1 MEIKIAKFSG
11 YCYGVKRAMDLALEK
26 LDETSEKKV
35 YSLGPLIHNDQAMK
49 KFTDK
54 GLIVEEDI
62 NKIEKNS
69 TAIVRSHGLPKD
81 FYDKMD
87 IISTNVVDA
96 TCPFVKKI
104 QDIVYENYKSGHGII
119 LIGDKDHPEIRGI
132 NGWSD
137 NSSII
142 INSIED
148 VERFDFSEDRAY
160 IVAVQTT
167 YKLEKY
173 LQIEKIAKG
182 KSINEAK
189 KRAEKIKYGYKI
201 EGNTLILDNYILSS
215 IENKFR
221 GQGVEIFLYLPKG
234 TMFKTDDNFEDFNQS
249 DTDYFDF
256 RNSLNNIYRGEKKT
270 STYNYSSDEDGNN
283 TIENDPNATIIY
295 DENGVLVKRPIKE
308 NQQEV
313 ESIKIEINTKNQ
325 PTNKQE

>member
-1 MEIKIAKFSG
+1 MEIKIAKCSG

-173 LQIEKIAKG
+173 LQIEKILKNRLKKVEFFNTICYATRERQDAARELSKTVDAMIVIGG
-182 KSINEAK
+182 KSSSNTKKLAEICSENCITFLIETAK
-189 KRAEKIKYGYKI
+189 DIDLEKI
-201 EGNTLILDNYILSS
+201 SS
-215 IENKFR
+215 FSTI
-221 GQGVEIFLYLPKG
+221 GITVGASTP
-234 TMFKTDDNFEDFNQS
+234 DF
-249 DTDYFDF
+249 
-256 RNSLNNIYRGEKKT
+256 II
-270 STYNYSSDEDGNN
+270 DE
-283 TIENDPNATIIY
+283 
-295 DENGVLVKRPIKE
+295 VKDLLL
-308 NQQEV
+308 
-313 ESIKIEINTKNQ
+313 TK
-325 PTNKQE
+325 

>member
-1 MEIKIAKFSG
+1 
-11 YCYGVKRAMDLALEK
+11 MDLALEK

-173 LQIEKIAKG
+173 LQIEKILKNRLKKVEFFNTICYATRERQDAARELSKTVDAMIVIGG
-182 KSINEAK
+182 KSSSNTKKLAEICSENCITFLIETAK
-189 KRAEKIKYGYKI
+189 DIDLEKI
-201 EGNTLILDNYILSS
+201 SS
-215 IENKFR
+215 FSTI
-221 GQGVEIFLYLPKG
+221 GITAGASTP
-234 TMFKTDDNFEDFNQS
+234 DF
-249 DTDYFDF
+249 
-256 RNSLNNIYRGEKKT
+256 II
-270 STYNYSSDEDGNN
+270 DE
-283 TIENDPNATIIY
+283 
-295 DENGVLVKRPIKE
+295 VKDLLL
-308 NQQEV
+308 
-313 ESIKIEINTKNQ
+313 TK
-325 PTNKQE
+325 

>member
-96 TCPFVKKI
+96 TCPFVKNI

-173 LQIEKIAKG
+173 LQIEKILKNRLKKVEFFNTICYATRERQDAARELSKTVDAMIVIGG
-182 KSINEAK
+182 KSSSNTKKLAEICSENCITFLIETAK
-189 KRAEKIKYGYKI
+189 DIDLEKI
-201 EGNTLILDNYILSS
+201 SS
-215 IENKFR
+215 FSTI
-221 GQGVEIFLYLPKG
+221 GITAGASTP
-234 TMFKTDDNFEDFNQS
+234 DF
-249 DTDYFDF
+249 
-256 RNSLNNIYRGEKKT
+256 II
-270 STYNYSSDEDGNN
+270 DE
-283 TIENDPNATIIY
+283 
-295 DENGVLVKRPIKE
+295 VKDLLL
-308 NQQEV
+308 
-313 ESIKIEINTKNQ
+313 TK
-325 PTNKQE
+325 

>member
-173 LQIEKIAKG
+173 LQIEKILKNRLKKVEFFNTICYATRERQDSARELSKTVDAMIVIGG
-182 KSINEAK
+182 KSSSNTKKLAEICSENCITFLIETAK
-189 KRAEKIKYGYKI
+189 DIDLEKI
-201 EGNTLILDNYILSS
+201 SS
-215 IENKFR
+215 FSTI
-221 GQGVEIFLYLPKG
+221 GITAGASTP
-234 TMFKTDDNFEDFNQS
+234 DF
-249 DTDYFDF
+249 
-256 RNSLNNIYRGEKKT
+256 II
-270 STYNYSSDEDGNN
+270 DE
-283 TIENDPNATIIY
+283 
-295 DENGVLVKRPIKE
+295 VKDLLL
-308 NQQEV
+308 
-313 ESIKIEINTKNQ
+313 TK
-325 PTNKQE
+325 

>member
-87 IISTNVVDA
+87 IISTNIVDA

-173 LQIEKIAKG
+173 LQIEKILKNRLKKVEFFNTICYATRERQDAARELSKIVDAMIVIGG
-182 KSINEAK
+182 KSSSNTKKLAEICSENCITFLIETAK
-189 KRAEKIKYGYKI
+189 DIDLEKI
-201 EGNTLILDNYILSS
+201 SS
-215 IENKFR
+215 FSTI
-221 GQGVEIFLYLPKG
+221 GITAGASTP
-234 TMFKTDDNFEDFNQS
+234 DF
-249 DTDYFDF
+249 
-256 RNSLNNIYRGEKKT
+256 II
-270 STYNYSSDEDGNN
+270 DE
-283 TIENDPNATIIY
+283 
-295 DENGVLVKRPIKE
+295 VKDLLL
-308 NQQEV
+308 
-313 ESIKIEINTKNQ
+313 TK
-325 PTNKQE
+325 

>member
-96 TCPFVKKI
+96 TCHFVKKI

-173 LQIEKIAKG
+173 LQIEKILKNRLKKVEFFNTICYATRERQDAARELSKTVDAMIVIGG
-182 KSINEAK
+182 KSSSNTKKLAEICSENCITFLIETAK
-189 KRAEKIKYGYKI
+189 DIDLEKI
-201 EGNTLILDNYILSS
+201 SS
-215 IENKFR
+215 FSTI
-221 GQGVEIFLYLPKG
+221 GITAGASTP
-234 TMFKTDDNFEDFNQS
+234 DF
-249 DTDYFDF
+249 
-256 RNSLNNIYRGEKKT
+256 II
-270 STYNYSSDEDGNN
+270 DE
-283 TIENDPNATIIY
+283 
-295 DENGVLVKRPIKE
+295 VKDLLL
-308 NQQEV
+308 
-313 ESIKIEINTKNQ
+313 TK
-325 PTNKQE
+325 

>member
-132 NGWSD
+132 HGWSD

-173 LQIEKIAKG
+173 LQIEKILKNRLKKVEFFNTICYATRERQDAARELSKTVDAMIVIGG
-182 KSINEAK
+182 KSSSNTKKLAEICSENCITFLIETAK
-189 KRAEKIKYGYKI
+189 DIDLEKI
-201 EGNTLILDNYILSS
+201 SS
-215 IENKFR
+215 FSTI
-221 GQGVEIFLYLPKG
+221 GITAGASTP
-234 TMFKTDDNFEDFNQS
+234 DF
-249 DTDYFDF
+249 
-256 RNSLNNIYRGEKKT
+256 II
-270 STYNYSSDEDGNN
+270 DE
-283 TIENDPNATIIY
+283 
-295 DENGVLVKRPIKE
+295 VKDLLL
-308 NQQEV
+308 
-313 ESIKIEINTKNQ
+313 TK
-325 PTNKQE
+325 

>member
-148 VERFDFSEDRAY
+148 VERFDFSEHKAY

-173 LQIEKIAKG
+173 LQIEKILKNRLKKVEFFNTICYATRERQDAARELSKTVDAMIVIGG
-182 KSINEAK
+182 KSSSNTKKLAEICSENCITFLIEIAK
-189 KRAEKIKYGYKI
+189 DIDLEKI
-201 EGNTLILDNYILSS
+201 SS
-215 IENKFR
+215 FSTI
-221 GQGVEIFLYLPKG
+221 GITAGASTP
-234 TMFKTDDNFEDFNQS
+234 DF
-249 DTDYFDF
+249 
-256 RNSLNNIYRGEKKT
+256 II
-270 STYNYSSDEDGNN
+270 DE
-283 TIENDPNATIIY
+283 
-295 DENGVLVKRPIKE
+295 VKDLLL
-308 NQQEV
+308 
-313 ESIKIEINTKNQ
+313 TK
-325 PTNKQE
+325 

>member
-1 MEIKIAKFSG
+1 MKMEIKIAKCSG

-173 LQIEKIAKG
+173 LQIEKILKNRLKKVEFFNTICYATRERQDAARELSKTVDAMIVIGG
-182 KSINEAK
+182 KSSSNTKKLAEICSENCITFLIETAK
-189 KRAEKIKYGYKI
+189 DIDLEKI
-201 EGNTLILDNYILSS
+201 SS
-215 IENKFR
+215 FSTI
-221 GQGVEIFLYLPKG
+221 GITAGASTP
-234 TMFKTDDNFEDFNQS
+234 DF
-249 DTDYFDF
+249 
-256 RNSLNNIYRGEKKT
+256 II
-270 STYNYSSDEDGNN
+270 DE
-283 TIENDPNATIIY
+283 
-295 DENGVLVKRPIKE
+295 VKDLLL
-308 NQQEV
+308 
-313 ESIKIEINTKNQ
+313 TK
-325 PTNKQE
+325 

>member
-69 TAIVRSHGLPKD
+69 IAIVRSHGLPKD

-173 LQIEKIAKG
+173 LQIEKILKNRLKKVEFFNTICYATRERQDAARELSKTVDAMIVIGG
-182 KSINEAK
+182 KSSSNTKKLAEICSENCITFLIETAK
-189 KRAEKIKYGYKI
+189 DIDLEKI
-201 EGNTLILDNYILSS
+201 SS
-215 IENKFR
+215 FSTI
-221 GQGVEIFLYLPKG
+221 GITAGASTP
-234 TMFKTDDNFEDFNQS
+234 DF
-249 DTDYFDF
+249 
-256 RNSLNNIYRGEKKT
+256 II
-270 STYNYSSDEDGNN
+270 DE
-283 TIENDPNATIIY
+283 
-295 DENGVLVKRPIKE
+295 VKDLLL
-308 NQQEV
+308 
-313 ESIKIEINTKNQ
+313 TK
-325 PTNKQE
+325 

>member
-173 LQIEKIAKG
+173 LQIEKILKNRLKKVELFNTICYATRERQDAARELSKTVDAMIVIGG
-182 KSINEAK
+182 KSSSNTKKLAEICSENCITFLIETAK
-189 KRAEKIKYGYKI
+189 DIDLEKI
-201 EGNTLILDNYILSS
+201 SS
-215 IENKFR
+215 FSTI
-221 GQGVEIFLYLPKG
+221 GITAGASTP
-234 TMFKTDDNFEDFNQS
+234 DF
-249 DTDYFDF
+249 
-256 RNSLNNIYRGEKKT
+256 II
-270 STYNYSSDEDGNN
+270 DE
-283 TIENDPNATIIY
+283 
-295 DENGVLVKRPIKE
+295 VKDLLL
-308 NQQEV
+308 
-313 ESIKIEINTKNQ
+313 TK
-325 PTNKQE
+325 

>member
-11 YCYGVKRAMDLALEK
+11 YCCGVKRAMDLALEK

-173 LQIEKIAKG
+173 LQIEKILKNRLKKVEFFNTICYATRERQDAARELSKTVDAMIVIGG
-182 KSINEAK
+182 KSSSNTKKLAEICSENCITFLIETAK
-189 KRAEKIKYGYKI
+189 DIDLEKI
-201 EGNTLILDNYILSS
+201 SS
-215 IENKFR
+215 FSTI
-221 GQGVEIFLYLPKG
+221 GITAGASTP
-234 TMFKTDDNFEDFNQS
+234 DF
-249 DTDYFDF
+249 
-256 RNSLNNIYRGEKKT
+256 II
-270 STYNYSSDEDGNN
+270 DE
-283 TIENDPNATIIY
+283 
-295 DENGVLVKRPIKE
+295 VKDLLL
-308 NQQEV
+308 
-313 ESIKIEINTKNQ
+313 TK
-325 PTNKQE
+325 

>member
-173 LQIEKIAKG
+173 LQIEKILKNRLKKVEFFNTICYATRERQDAARELSKTVDAMIVIGG
-182 KSINEAK
+182 KSSSNTKKLAEICSENCITFLIETAK
-189 KRAEKIKYGYKI
+189 DIDLEKI
-201 EGNTLILDNYILSS
+201 SS
-215 IENKFR
+215 FSTI
-221 GQGVEIFLYLPKG
+221 GITAGASTP
-234 TMFKTDDNFEDFNQS
+234 DF
-249 DTDYFDF
+249 
-256 RNSLNNIYRGEKKT
+256 II
-270 STYNYSSDEDGNN
+270 DE
-283 TIENDPNATIIY
+283 
-295 DENGVLVKRPIKE
+295 VKDLLL
-308 NQQEV
+308 
-313 ESIKIEINTKNQ
+313 TK
-325 PTNKQE
+325 

>member
-173 LQIEKIAKG
+173 LQIEKILKNRLKKVEFFNTICYATRERQDAARELSKTVDAIIVIGG
-182 KSINEAK
+182 KSSSNTKKLAEICSENCITFLIETAK
-189 KRAEKIKYGYKI
+189 DIDLEKI
-201 EGNTLILDNYILSS
+201 SS
-215 IENKFR
+215 FSTI
-221 GQGVEIFLYLPKG
+221 GITAGASTP
-234 TMFKTDDNFEDFNQS
+234 DF
-249 DTDYFDF
+249 
-256 RNSLNNIYRGEKKT
+256 II
-270 STYNYSSDEDGNN
+270 DE
-283 TIENDPNATIIY
+283 
-295 DENGVLVKRPIKE
+295 VKDLLL
-308 NQQEV
+308 
-313 ESIKIEINTKNQ
+313 TK
-325 PTNKQE
+325 

>member
-173 LQIEKIAKG
+173 LQIEKILKNRLKKVEFFNTICYATRERQDAARELSKTVDAMIVIGG
-182 KSINEAK
+182 KSSSNTKKLAEICSENCITFLIETAK
-189 KRAEKIKYGYKI
+189 EIDLEKI
-201 EGNTLILDNYILSS
+201 SS
-215 IENKFR
+215 FSTI
-221 GQGVEIFLYLPKG
+221 GITAGASTP
-234 TMFKTDDNFEDFNQS
+234 DF
-249 DTDYFDF
+249 
-256 RNSLNNIYRGEKKT
+256 II
-270 STYNYSSDEDGNN
+270 DE
-283 TIENDPNATIIY
+283 
-295 DENGVLVKRPIKE
+295 VKDLLL
-308 NQQEV
+308 
-313 ESIKIEINTKNQ
+313 TK
-325 PTNKQE
+325 

>member
-148 VERFDFSEDRAY
+148 VERFGFSEDRAY

-173 LQIEKIAKG
+173 LQIEKILKNRLKKVEFFNTICYATRERQDAARELSKTVDAMIVIGG
-182 KSINEAK
+182 KSSSNTKKLAEICSENCITFLIETAK
-189 KRAEKIKYGYKI
+189 DIDLEKI
-201 EGNTLILDNYILSS
+201 SS
-215 IENKFR
+215 FSTI
-221 GQGVEIFLYLPKG
+221 GITAGASTP
-234 TMFKTDDNFEDFNQS
+234 DF
-249 DTDYFDF
+249 
-256 RNSLNNIYRGEKKT
+256 II
-270 STYNYSSDEDGNN
+270 DE
-283 TIENDPNATIIY
+283 
-295 DENGVLVKRPIKE
+295 VKDLLL
-308 NQQEV
+308 
-313 ESIKIEINTKNQ
+313 TK
-325 PTNKQE
+325 

>member
-173 LQIEKIAKG
+173 LQIEKILKNRLKKVEFFNTICYATRERQDAARELSKTVDAMIVIGG
-182 KSINEAK
+182 KSSSNTKKLAEICSENCITFLIEIAK
-189 KRAEKIKYGYKI
+189 DIDLEKI
-201 EGNTLILDNYILSS
+201 SS
-215 IENKFR
+215 FSTI
-221 GQGVEIFLYLPKG
+221 GITAGASTP
-234 TMFKTDDNFEDFNQS
+234 DF
-249 DTDYFDF
+249 
-256 RNSLNNIYRGEKKT
+256 II
-270 STYNYSSDEDGNN
+270 DE
-283 TIENDPNATIIY
+283 
-295 DENGVLVKRPIKE
+295 VKDLLL
-308 NQQEV
+308 
-313 ESIKIEINTKNQ
+313 TK
-325 PTNKQE
+325 

>member
-1 MEIKIAKFSG
+1 MKMEIKIAKFSG

-173 LQIEKIAKG
+173 LQIEKILKNRLKKVEFFNTICYATRERQDAAMELSKTVDAMIVIGG
-182 KSINEAK
+182 KSSSNTKKLAEICSENCITFLIETAK
-189 KRAEKIKYGYKI
+189 DIDLEKI
-201 EGNTLILDNYILSS
+201 SS
-215 IENKFR
+215 FSTI
-221 GQGVEIFLYLPKG
+221 GITAGASTP
-234 TMFKTDDNFEDFNQS
+234 DF
-249 DTDYFDF
+249 
-256 RNSLNNIYRGEKKT
+256 II
-270 STYNYSSDEDGNN
+270 DE
-283 TIENDPNATIIY
+283 
-295 DENGVLVKRPIKE
+295 VKDLLL
-308 NQQEV
+308 
-313 ESIKIEINTKNQ
+313 TK
-325 PTNKQE
+325 

>member
-148 VERFDFSEDRAY
+148 AERFDFSEDRTY

-173 LQIEKIAKG
+173 LQIEKILKNRLKKVEFFNTICYATRERQDAARELSKTVDAMIVIGG
-182 KSINEAK
+182 KSSSNTKKLAEICSENCITFLIETAK
-189 KRAEKIKYGYKI
+189 DIDLEKI
-201 EGNTLILDNYILSS
+201 SS
-215 IENKFR
+215 FSTI
-221 GQGVEIFLYLPKG
+221 GITAGASTP
-234 TMFKTDDNFEDFNQS
+234 DF
-249 DTDYFDF
+249 
-256 RNSLNNIYRGEKKT
+256 II
-270 STYNYSSDEDGNN
+270 DE
-283 TIENDPNATIIY
+283 
-295 DENGVLVKRPIKE
+295 VKDLLL
-308 NQQEV
+308 
-313 ESIKIEINTKNQ
+313 TK
-325 PTNKQE
+325 

>member
-62 NKIEKNS
+62 KKIEKNS

-173 LQIEKIAKG
+173 LQIEKILKNRLKKVEFFNTICYATRERQDAARELSKTVDAMIVIGG
-182 KSINEAK
+182 KSSSNTKKLAEICSENCITFLIETAK
-189 KRAEKIKYGYKI
+189 DIDLEKI
-201 EGNTLILDNYILSS
+201 SS
-215 IENKFR
+215 FSTI
-221 GQGVEIFLYLPKG
+221 GITAGASTP
-234 TMFKTDDNFEDFNQS
+234 DF
-249 DTDYFDF
+249 
-256 RNSLNNIYRGEKKT
+256 II
-270 STYNYSSDEDGNN
+270 DE
-283 TIENDPNATIIY
+283 
-295 DENGVLVKRPIKE
+295 VKDLLL
-308 NQQEV
+308 
-313 ESIKIEINTKNQ
+313 TK
-325 PTNKQE
+325 

>member
-173 LQIEKIAKG
+173 LQIEKILKNRLKKVEFFNTICYATRERQDAARELSKTVDAMIVIGG
-182 KSINEAK
+182 KSSSNTKKLAEICSENCITFLIETAK
-189 KRAEKIKYGYKI
+189 DIDLEKI
-201 EGNTLILDNYILSS
+201 SS
-215 IENKFR
+215 FSTIGITAGASN
-221 GQGVEIFLYLPKG
+221 P
-234 TMFKTDDNFEDFNQS
+234 DF
-249 DTDYFDF
+249 
-256 RNSLNNIYRGEKKT
+256 II
-270 STYNYSSDEDGNN
+270 DE
-283 TIENDPNATIIY
+283 
-295 DENGVLVKRPIKE
+295 VKDLLL
-308 NQQEV
+308 
-313 ESIKIEINTKNQ
+313 TK
-325 PTNKQE
+325 